1 MLFHEL
7 LLHYRNSILNPSHVP
22 LPRLYLEIIYKNLF
36 LCAGDPL
43 DAVILGNHLPYGY
56 TGRVKVK
63 GVMKFIDAG
72 LVDDKLIC
80 TQLIPGM

>member
-1 MLFHEL
+1 V
-7 LLHYRNSILNPSHVP
+7 YV
-22 LPRLYLEIIYKNLF
+22 
-36 LCAGDPL
+36 CAGDPL

-56 TGRVKVK
+56 TGKVKVK

-80 TQLIPGM
+80 TQLIPGMRNHSCLVLDIV